1 MMNIQA
7 SKAALLIFFETLRV
21 ELGSDVHVLIVTPG
35 FIESEMIQGKVL
47 TSEGRMDVDQDMRD
61 VSSLPSVISA
71 SQR

>member
-61 VSSLPSVISA
+61 VSSFPSVISA